1 MDSKDTCPKGDKHK
15 YVTDE
20 ESGEIICLKCGNVE
34 KLESNILEYKDR
46 PEAEDGKKFVLGSF
60 VGQTKKD
67 RKKVKKK
74 LPYLEKYDENLDR
87 GNKMIEKYARALT
100 SKTIVIER
108 AQKIFIQARK
118 LRRQIEPLAAACVL
132 YACRENKI
140 SVSPNKLSKIS
151 HIKEKKFTSIYRKIH
166 EMKGKLL
173 PLDKAI
179 NKVRPVASK
188 VGLPEKIVR
197 KAEKILDEIP
207 GSETGPSP
215 IGIAGAML
223 FLVSKETK
231 YSVTQKQLAKA
242 VGVNPQTIM
251 KSVKKLNVVL
261 KKYKIKLS

>member
-1 MDSKDTCPKGDKHK
+1 MC
-15 YVTDE
+15 
-20 ESGEIICLKCGNVE
+20 IR
-34 KLESNILEYKDR
+34 DR
-46 PEAEDGKKFVLGSF
+46 Y
-60 VGQTKKD
+60 T
-67 RKKVKKK
+67 
-74 LPYLEKYDENLDR
+74 
-87 GNKMIEKYARALT
+87 RALT

-108 AQKIFIQARK
+108 AQKIFTQARK

-132 YACRENKI
+132 YACRENNV

-166 EMKGKLL
+166 EMKGNRL

-242 VGVNPQTIM
+242 VGVNPQTVM

-261 KKYKIKLS
+261 KKYKIKVG